1 MSRWQ
6 GGQSLPLMMV
16 FIIALSSGAFYL
28 FNTGMLL
35 IERIKITS
43 SADHVAY
50 AVAIQQ
56 ARLLN
61 LNAYL
66 NRAAIA
72 NQLAVAQNISVA
84 SWGMF
89 VQPIPQRASPLLI
102 PPMTPVG
109 APIVQISNMVAL
121 GMRPIAES
129 MGAFILQNQLANVSI
144 KEHQRLLNT
153 LYYPVLLKDTP
164 ATILG
169 ASGLGREGVKFNYV
183 VTSDNFAS
191 FVDRYADAER
201 MRLQSVMMDSRD
213 PFTAAR
219 KRWDEGFGLAK
230 CSKWT
235 PNMPYFEM
243 IKRGGTQLLGL
254 DEWKGMDTFSL
265 HTYTGYWKSRKL
277 RLPKWVCAHT
287 EYPVGYGSSV
297 TSKNGGNADSR
308 DVASFDGSWSANPA
322 GSSAS
327 SGSSPLWDSRRGSRA
342 MAPAVPEFYDLS
354 AEILKKQE
362 PVLNV
367 VIRLYKAK
375 RELLTT
381 AGRSAV
387 KVGGGLQQFEKMPN
401 NRMEAS
407 SRAVVYFDRPQ
418 SHHRNGISREKASLF
433 NPYWRVRLESLRE
446 VDRAALSVP

>member
-1 MSRWQ
+1 MNRRQ

-16 FIIALSSGAFYL
+16 FIFALSAGTFYL
-28 FNTGMLL
+28 LNTGMLL
-35 IERIKITS
+35 IERIKMTS

-89 VQPIPQRASPLLI
+89 VQPIPQRTTPLLL
-102 PPMTPVG
+102 PPMTPIG
-109 APIVQISNMVAL
+109 TAIVQTSNAVAL
-121 GMRPIAES
+121 GMRPISES
-129 MGAFILQNQLANVSI
+129 MGAFILQNQVANASI

-164 ATILG
+164 ASVLSP
-169 ASGLGREGVKFNYV
+169 SGLEREGVKFRYV
-183 VTSDNFAS
+183 ATSDNFSA
-191 FVDRYADAER
+191 FVNRYANAER
-201 MRLQSVMMDSRD
+201 VRLQSVMMDSRD

-219 KRWDEGFGLAK
+219 KRWNEGFGLAK

-235 PNMPYFEM
+235 PNVPYFEL

-265 HTYTGYWKSRKL
+265 HTYTGYWKARKW

-297 TSKNGGNADSR
+297 TSENGGSADSR
-308 DVASFDGSWSANPA
+308 DGASFDGSWSANPA
-322 GSSAS
+322 ASSAS
-327 SGSSPLWDSRRGSRA
+327 SESIPLWDSRQGSRA
-342 MAPAVPEFYDLS
+342 IEPAVPEYYDLS
-354 AEILKKQE
+354 ADVLKKQE

-367 VIRLYKAK
+367 VIRLYKVK
-375 RELLTT
+375 QDLQTT

-387 KVGGGLQQFEKMPN
+387 KVGSGLQQFEKMPN

-407 SRAVVYFDRPQ
+407 SRAVVYFDRPNA
-418 SHHRNGISREKASLF
+418 HHRNGISREKASLF
-433 NPYWRVRLESLRE
+433 NPYWRVRIESLRGI
-446 VDRAALSVP
+446 DRAALSVP

>member
-1 MSRWQ
+1 MSQRQ

-16 FIIALSSGAFYL
+16 FILALSAGTFYL
-28 FNTGMLL
+28 FNTGQLL
-35 IERIKITS
+35 IERVKMTS

-50 AVAIQQ
+50 AVATQQ

-89 VQPIPQRASPLLI
+89 VQPIPQRASPLLA
-102 PPMTPVG
+102 PPMTMVG
-109 APIVQISNMVAL
+109 APIVQISNAVAL

-164 ATILG
+164 ASILSS
-169 ASGLGREGVKFNYV
+169 SGLGMDGVKYRYAA
-183 VTSDNFAS
+183 TSDNFAT
-191 FVDRYADAER
+191 FVDRYTDDKR
-201 MRLQSVMMDSRD
+201 VRLQSVMMDSRD
-213 PFTAAR
+213 PFTATR
-219 KRWDEGFGLAK
+219 KRWDKGFGLKK
-230 CSKWT
+230 CSKWA
-235 PNMPYFEM
+235 PNVPYFEM
-243 IKRGGTQLLGL
+243 IKRGSTQLLGL

-265 HTYTGYWKSRKL
+265 HTYMGYWKSRKWK
-277 RLPKWVCAHT
+277 LPKWVCSHT
-287 EYPVGYGSSV
+287 ELPVGFGSSV
-297 TSKNGGNADSR
+297 TSKNGGSADTR
-308 DVASFDGSWSANPA
+308 DGVSFDGSWSVNPVA
-322 GSSAS
+322 STAS
-327 SGSSPLWDSRRGSRA
+327 SGSIPMWDSRRGNRA
-342 MAPAVPEFYDLS
+342 KAPAVPEFYDLS
-354 AEILKKQE
+354 SDVLKKQE

-375 RELLTT
+375 QDLQTS

-387 KVGGGLQQFEKMPN
+387 KVGSALQQFEKMPN

-418 SHHRNGISREKASLF
+418 AHHRNGVSREKASLF
-433 NPYWRVRLESLRE
+433 NPYWRVRLESLRGI
-446 VDRAALSVP
+446 DRAALSLP